1 MKEKIDEAIPDNSI
15 LQFARNRHAAELP
28 DVTIAAK
35 DDPGLAFTPPSQ
47 AAAYFAKKEHEQVAP
62 NRANAG
68 LPKRS
73 TAERRVKDCAENG
86 VEPANLACTRL
97 TLRLTEPLL
106 SQVWGLSQQYREIP
120 TKTVYRLLRE
130 ALEARK
136 LL

>member
-1 MKEKIDEAIPDNSI
+1 MNEDSDEAIPDNSI
-15 LQFARNRHAAELP
+15 LQFARKRRAPLVP
-28 DVTIAAK
+28 DVTIAAG

-47 AAAYFAKKEHEQVAP
+47 AAAYFAKKEHKQVAP
-62 NRANAG
+62 DRANAG
-68 LPKRS
+68 PPKRS
-73 TAERRVKDCAENG
+73 AAQSRVKDYAEG
-86 VEPANLACTRL
+86 VERADAAHARL

-130 ALEARK
+130 ALESRK

>member
-1 MKEKIDEAIPDNSI
+1 VTKKSDEELPDNSI
-15 LQFARNRHAAELP
+15 LQFARSRRMREVP
-28 DVTIAAK
+28 DVTIMAE

-47 AAAYFAKKEHEQVAP
+47 AAAYFAKKEDKQVAP
-62 NRANAG
+62 DLANAE
-68 LPKRS
+68 PRKRS
-73 TAERRVKDCAENG
+73 AAQQRMKDYAEG
-86 VEPANLACTRL
+86 GEPVDAAHARL

-106 SQVWGLSQQYREIP
+106 SHVWALSQQYREIP